1 MESTG
6 EKRRNRTY
14 RTVAMLIS
22 LMIHLLLGWYLMSVF
37 HEPDPGDRGG
47 DHKTEQIALTSKK
60 SM

>member
-14 RTVAMLIS
+14 RTVAIMIS
-22 LMIHLLLGWYLMSVF
+22 LMIHLLLGWYLMSAI
-37 HEPDPGDRGG
+37 HGPDPEDQGG
-47 DHKTEQIALTSKK
+47 DHKIEQIAVTSKK